1 MNEIERREVNEAID
15 AADDAIYHLKSARR
29 CLDSAGT
36 WGILDIFGGN
46 MITGLLKHSKMAS
59 AERRIDD
66 ARYALQKFSKELR
79 DVHGFSSIHIGDFL
93 TFADFFFDGFVM
105 DVIVKLDIILDTGR
119 YHVISMVKIYAKVLR
134 KIRYYSE
141 KTYVAV
147 M

>member
-1 MNEIERREVNEAID
+1 MEMNEIERREVNEAID

-59 AERRIDD
+59 AEREIDD

-105 DVIVKLDIILDTGR
+105 DVIVQSKISDAKRQCDQAIRQVEDIRRQLVYIG
-119 YHVISMVKIYAKVLR
+119 
-134 KIRYYSE
+134 
-141 KTYVAV
+141 
-147 M
+147 

>member
-1 MNEIERREVNEAID
+1 
-15 AADDAIYHLKSARR
+15 ARR

-59 AERRIDD
+59 AEREIDD

-79 DVHGFSSIHIGDFL
+79 DVRGFSSIHIDEFL

-105 DVIVKLDIILDTGR
+105 DVIVQSK
-119 YHVISMVKIYAKVLR
+119 ISTAKRQCEDAIRQVETIR
-134 KIRYYSE
+134 KRL
-141 KTYVAV
+141 VAI
-147 M
+147 